1 MFNLALNDTSETF
14 IGGLRDVSFD
24 IAPSTLQPGDY
35 TLTLK
40 GFLSPGWLGR
50 LAASLAQHRIGIVN
64 GAAEKVTPYAW
75 QASFKLKAARPTCD
89 PLSLDYVALANTEPS
104 HHALAPIVLRDL
116 KIEPCARHQG
126 SLYIE
131 IRGADRLGFLG
142 DLLDFFSM
150 RCLFPVKMK
159 VETLGD
165 TAADR
170 FWLRGVGGS
179 VPSDSLAQTIGENL
193 EKMVATNP
201 SWI

>member
-1 MFNLALNDTSETF
+1 MFYAALNDTRETF
-14 IGGLRDVSFD
+14 TGGLRDVTFD
-24 IAPSTLQPGDY
+24 ITPSALQPGDY

-50 LAASLAQHRIGIVN
+50 LAAALALHRIGIVN
-64 GAAEKVTPYAW
+64 GQAEKITAYAW

-89 PLSLDYVALANTEPS
+89 PVSLDYVALANTEPS
-104 HHALAPIVLRDL
+104 HQALAPIVLRDL
-116 KIEPCARHQG
+116 KIEPCSRHQG

-131 IRGADRLGFLG
+131 IRGVDRLGFLG

-150 RCLFPVKMK
+150 RCLFPVKLT
-159 VETLGD
+159 VETLGE

-179 VPSDSLAQTIGENL
+179 VPSDLVVQAIRENL
-193 EKMVATNP
+193 EKFVTQDL
-201 SWI
+201 SYI